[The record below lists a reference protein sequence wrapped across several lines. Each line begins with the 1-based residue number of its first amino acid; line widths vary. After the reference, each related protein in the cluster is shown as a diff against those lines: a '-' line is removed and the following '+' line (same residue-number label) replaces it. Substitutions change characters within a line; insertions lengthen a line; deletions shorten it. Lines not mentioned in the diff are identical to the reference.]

1 MTVSLLRS
9 SCFRFKGLASLALLL
24 TLTFAAVSALSASA
38 QEPDPMLLKI
48 KGYSPELIRYAG
60 VQRSRQEW
68 KEPPPPSQTPMQRV
82 LHNIYYSK
90 WTDSMDAFGSTIIR
104 DY

>member
-1 MTVSLLRS
+1 MQVSFS
-9 SCFRFKGLASLALLL
+9 YASLFSFKSLSSLVLL
-24 TLTFAAVSALSASA
+24 AALSCVTSGLHAVA

-90 WTDSMDAFGSTIIR
+90 WTDSMDAFGSNIIR